1 MTPTHFKT
9 FRLGRTPPHVCVANK
24 PPLGKEPGWE
34 WNKKNHGMHKAR
46 SLDELQSNN
55 NLNLKM
61 VGASHDNLPIHNPS
75 KFNPPFNP
83 LLSGVISRSNH
94 GTSGNCDSSNYD
106 KIR

>member
-46 SLDELQSNN
+46 SLDELQSNMETNYGTPTGKTN
-55 NLNLKM
+55 NIIVVDLDFYRRACAQRPWQ
-61 VGASHDNLPIHNPS
+61 V
-75 KFNPPFNP
+75 
-83 LLSGVISRSNH
+83 LLEH
-94 GTSGNCDSSNYD
+94 P
-106 KIR
+106 KIRRSGRPAAAS